1 MKRQSWCETTR
12 LQLVTHWVPFRL
24 QTGCGFDLRKHSV
37 QCTERFSHSFVPFIS
52 LIDLGI
58 EVLLGIRK
66 DNLPSVS
73 ITSHQLSFQ
82 IVLLQKYFTFIEYS

>member
-1 MKRQSWCETTR
+1 MKRQNETTR
-12 LQLVTHWVPFRL
+12 LQLVTHDV
-24 QTGCGFDLRKHSV
+24 DLTSGNTPSSGQKGPATV
-37 QCTERFSHSFVPFIS
+37 LYNFIS
-52 LIDLGI
+52 LIDLGR

-82 IVLLQKYFTFIEYS
+82 IVLLQKYFMFIEYS